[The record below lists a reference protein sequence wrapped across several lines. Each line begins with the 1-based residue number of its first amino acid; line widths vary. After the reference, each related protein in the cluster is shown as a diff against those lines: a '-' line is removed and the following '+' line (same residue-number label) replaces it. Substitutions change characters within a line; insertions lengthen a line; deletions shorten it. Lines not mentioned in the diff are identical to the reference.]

1 MSNSARTDVSPAAVT
16 EDSLL
21 GGRVRFLQ
29 PVEGYRAAVDPVL
42 LAASAPAQDGDRVL
56 DLGCGAGAISLCLLA
71 RVPGLTVTGIEQAPE
86 MLDLAERNAV
96 LNGATDRFKP
106 HLGQVE
112 ARPPQF
118 EQGAFDLVLANPP
131 YLETDRADVPESALK
146 AAAHVEGEVPLTE
159 WIEAAFRA
167 LCHKGK
173 LAMVHRADRLGD
185 LLEPI
190 QKRFGGIEVHPLY
203 SKPGRDAKR
212 VIVMARKGVRTPLSL
227 SSGLVLHNMDGSYSP
242 PVAAALDGAA
252 LALGEPL

>member
-1 MSNSARTDVSPAAVT
+1 MSNSARIDVSPAVT

-21 GGRVRFLQ
+21 GGCVRFLQ

-86 MLDLAERNAV
+86 MRDLAVRNAS
-96 LNGATDRFKP
+96 LNAVADSFSP
-106 HLGQVE
+106 LLGRVE
-112 ARPPQF
+112 ARPPHF
-118 EQGAFDLVLANPP
+118 DEGACDLVLANPP
-131 YLETDRADVPESALK
+131 YLETDRADLPESALK
-146 AAAHVEGEVPLTE
+146 VAAHVEGEVPLAE
-159 WIEAAFRA
+159 WVEAAYLA
-167 LCHKGK
+167 LRHKGR
-173 LAMVHRADRLGD
+173 LAMIHRADRLAD
-185 LLEPI
+185 MLEPM

-203 SKPGRDAKR
+203 PKSGRDAKR

-242 PVAAALDGAA
+242 PVAAALNGAA